1 MGPLPPPSDI
11 AAALGQRPDLA
22 AVRLVYFD
30 EVTSTNDVAVELAE
44 SGAVDRTTVLA
55 GAQSSGRGRRGH
67 SWHSPGGVGLY
78 MSILLLGRQSPLV
91 TLMAG
96 VAVAEAV
103 GHCSGV
109 AVELKWPNDVVVPA
123 SRTPGVVGPSRK
135 VAGILAER
143 LPLAVDE
150 GVVMGIGINVGRADY
165 PAELGGRATSLE
177 AEARAPVRSAALLAD
192 VLSGVERWRR
202 ALAAHGS
209 TDLLARWCALS
220 PSSQGASVTWDG
232 GGTRRVG
239 VTAGIDDEG
248 ALRVDCE
255 GRTERIV
262 GGEVTWGGELAPAL
276 SPKP

>member
-1 MGPLPPPSDI
+1 MPPPSDI
-11 AAALGQRPDLA
+11 AAALGQQPDLA
-22 AVRLVYFD
+22 GVRLVYFD
-30 EVTSTNDVAVELAE
+30 EVTSTNDVAVELAG

-67 SWHSPGGVGLY
+67 SWHSPGGAGLY
-78 MSILLLGRQSPLV
+78 MSILLLGRQLPLV

-103 GHCSGV
+103 AHRSGV

-123 SRTPGVVGPSRK
+123 PRIPTGAVGPSRK

-143 LPLAVDE
+143 LPLAVGE

-209 TDLLARWCALS
+209 TDLLARWCSLS
-220 PSSQGASVTWDG
+220 PSSHGASVTWDEG
-232 GGTRRVG
+232 GARRAG
-239 VTAGIDDEG
+239 VTAGIDAEG

-262 GGEVTWGGELAPAL
+262 GGVVTWEGSSPQAL
-276 SPKP
+276 RPQP

>member
-1 MGPLPPPSDI
+1 MPPPSDI

-103 GHCSGV
+103 AHRSGV

-123 SRTPGVVGPSRK
+123 SRTPPGIVGPSRK

-143 LPLAVDE
+143 LPRAVDE

-177 AEARAPVRSAALLAD
+177 AEARAPRPVGGSARRRAVGCRAVAASTGRARIDRSA
-192 VLSGVERWRR
+192 R
-202 ALAAHGS
+202 ALVCVVS
-209 TDLLARWCALS
+209 EQ
-220 PSSQGASVTWDG
+220 P
-232 GGTRRVG
+232 
-239 VTAGIDDEG
+239 
-248 ALRVDCE
+248 
-255 GRTERIV
+255 
-262 GGEVTWGGELAPAL
+262 GGECYMGRRRNARRRRDRRHRRRGRAKGRLWGSDRAYRRG
-276 SPKP
+276 